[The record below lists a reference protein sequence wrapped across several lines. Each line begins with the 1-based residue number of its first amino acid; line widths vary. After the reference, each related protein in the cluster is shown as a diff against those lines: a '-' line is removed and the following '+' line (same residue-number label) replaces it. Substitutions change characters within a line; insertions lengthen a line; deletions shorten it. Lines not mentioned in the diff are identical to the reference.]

1 MPAGTR
7 CRTACKPGP
16 GGTAA
21 AGSSRNG
28 AVARYGG
35 RGPRC
40 RPRHRQR
47 VRQEHPEPPDRHR
60 PQREPSVICPTAP
73 GRPRPV
79 LAIGEEHRVPGQTG
93 DHTCPHG
100 FPAGD
105 LTGGQQLSCPRLA
118 GKVRVIM
125 ASDLANPR
133 LAGKGTEPRRSV
145 ARGHR
150 YEAAGHWWDGER
162 AAGPSPL
169 VLTPGYPARS
179 CRLGPDTS
187 WHEPLPGLV
196 EMTVPHSLWAGD
208 GPASSLTQTWL
219 GLVMV

>member
-1 MPAGTR
+1 M
-7 CRTACKPGP
+7 
-16 GGTAA
+16 
-21 AGSSRNG
+21 S
-28 AVARYGG
+28 
-35 RGPRC
+35 
-40 RPRHRQR
+40 
-47 VRQEHPEPPDRHR
+47 
-60 PQREPSVICPTAP
+60 
-73 GRPRPV
+73 
-79 LAIGEEHRVPGQTG
+79 
-93 DHTCPHG
+93 
-100 FPAGD
+100 FPW
-105 LTGGQQLSCPRLA
+105 LA